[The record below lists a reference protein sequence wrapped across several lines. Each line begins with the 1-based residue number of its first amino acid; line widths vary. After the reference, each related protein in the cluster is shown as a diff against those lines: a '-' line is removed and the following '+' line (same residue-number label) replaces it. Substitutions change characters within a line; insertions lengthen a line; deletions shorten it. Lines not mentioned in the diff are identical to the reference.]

1 MAAWIISAIQSFK
14 AGKWHKEKS
23 KGFLKAINMNL
34 VIVILLLTQWD
45 TLVLALEDIE
55 SPDGNSVLGTINL
68 SEKGIVPNQTI
79 DSGLYESIEPKLTP
93 LKPKHSHI
101 HKPPAKLTGPLD
113 LSVNTTTPTSI
124 TLQWQLNERMK
135 SRIIKYRIHYVHQNF
150 EDVKTFVPTKYGM
163 YELTELGKLLESIC
177 IHQCKFFVR

>member
-1 MAAWIISAIQSFK
+1 MAACIISAIQSLK
-14 AGKWHKEKS
+14 VGIWHTEEG
-23 KGFLKAINMNL
+23 KGFFRTLNMNL
-34 VIVILLLTQWD
+34 AIAILLVIQWD
-45 TLVLALEDIE
+45 NLVLALEDIE
-55 SPDGNSVLGTINL
+55 SPGSNSVLGTINVPG
-68 SEKGIVPNQTI
+68 KYIVPNHTI
-79 DSGLYESIEPKLTP
+79 HLDLYENIEPKLTP

-135 SRIIKYRIHYVHQNF
+135 SQIIKYRIHYVHQNF

-163 YELTELGKLLESIC
+163 YELTELGKLLEFIC
-177 IHQCKFFVR
+177 IRHNVNSR